1 MEAALNSINSA
12 LEIIRNAKLKI
23 SKNRL
28 GGAGS
33 YGFVGS
39 YTENPVS
46 PPPQFIDGIEIVN
59 RETLLAE
66 GKVFEYYSTSEEGQA
81 ILEREAAI
89 AGQLNSTDYQDIFV
103 ARAQYNSGEG
113 DPMELFSEYMPNR
126 AALGGDDLIAYDAQ
140 LHRILDHMEN
150 TTVLDDGL
158 TADPSLK
165 FIMAASL
172 AEVLAQSP
180 RLVDVVLSDINQGW
194 HISNDNSHFDDPD
207 HVGLYSS
214 STRKKWI
221 WSSRRYYG
229 KITLSLGSTLE
240 SFVNPDDSWDIIA
253 HEVAHSIDRYGGRRT
268 DGIPGIMNSSDAA
281 TFVNVREEFFASN
294 AATGSVNGLRE
305 YAYENEKEF
314 WATASARF
322 LGGQDSAQD
331 IYDNSPELYGVLSRF
346 YELDYPIVRPT
357 IPFREF
363 DIDQMIS

>member
-1 MEAALNSINSA
+1 MEVALNSINSA
-12 LEIIRNAKLKI
+12 LEIIRNAKVKI
-23 SKNRL
+23 NERGLEGASSNSYV
-28 GGAGS
+28 GGYSESPIG
-33 YGFVGS
+33 
-39 YTENPVS
+39 NPT
-46 PPPQFIDGIEIVN
+46 PPPPYMPEFLQNYGQSVEARAITD
-59 RETLLAE
+59 RESD
-66 GKVFEYYSTSEEGQA
+66 FMD
-81 ILEREAAI
+81 R
-89 AGQLNSTDYQDIFV
+89 LNSNNYGRLNATNYQEILD
-103 ARAQYNSGEG
+103 ARAQYNLGQG
-113 DPMELFSEYMPNR
+113 DPMELFSKYMPNR

-140 LHRILDHMEN
+140 FHRILEHMDN

-165 FIMAASL
+165 FILAASL

-180 RLVDVVLSDINQGW
+180 RLVDVVLKDINQGW

-207 HVGLYSS
+207 HVGLYNS
-214 STRKKWI
+214 STRKKWP

-240 SFVNPDDSWDIIA
+240 SFVNADDSWDILA
-253 HEVAHSIDRYGGRRT
+253 HEVAHSIDRYGGRST
-268 DGIPGIMNSSDAA
+268 DGIPGIMDSNDAA
-281 TFVNVREEFFASN
+281 TFIEVRNEFFASN

-346 YELDYPIVRPT
+346 YEMEYPIERPE
-357 IPFREF
+357 IPIHEF
-363 DIDQMIS
+363 DIDELVS